1 MSCVPPLPKL
11 FLKILPPPPEMPLQ
25 TSVLGQTLALELLE
39 RSLASA
45 RIAPA
50 YLFVGQEG
58 IGKAMVARA
67 FSEAL
72 LHSFDGRVARS
83 NHPDFLWI
91 EPTFKK
97 GDKLLTRNEAL
108 AEGALPRSQPQ
119 IRMEQVRNIIQF
131 LSRPAVEAQ
140 RRVVVLENAQT
151 LGDGAANA
159 LLKVLEEPG
168 AATLIL
174 TVPELRVVLTTVV
187 SRCQKIPFVRLSDQ
201 LVQKILAEHNM
212 EAPPE
217 IVAMSQG
224 SPGRAMQLLEWLTT
238 VPPDLLAAL
247 SKWSQNP
254 LDLRGSLSLA
264 RQVDEALTVEAQVLL
279 VDYLQHLVW
288 HSGQSQHLAALE
300 KLRTQLLSYVSP
312 RLAWE
317 VSLATL
323 KVEENR
329 L

>member
-1 MSCVPPLPKL
+1 MLL
-11 FLKILPPPPEMPLQ
+11 H
-25 TSVLGQTLALELLE
+25 TAVLGQTLALELLE
-39 RSLASA
+39 RSLISA

-50 YLFVGQEG
+50 YLFVGQDG

-67 FSEAL
+67 FAEAL
-72 LHSFDGRVARS
+72 LDCSDGRVVRS
-83 NHPDFLWI
+83 NHPDLLWI

-97 GDKLLTRNEAL
+97 GEKLLTRSEAL
-108 AEGALPRSQPQ
+108 AEGALPRAQPQ
-119 IRMEQVRNIIQF
+119 IRMEQVRGIIQF

-140 RRVVVLENAQT
+140 RRVVVLEDAQT

-174 TVPELRVVLTTVV
+174 IVPELRVVLTTVV

-201 LVQKILAEHNM
+201 LVQTILAEHALETPLEM
-212 EAPPE
+212 
-217 IVAMSQG
+217 IAMSQG
-224 SPGRAMQLLEWLTT
+224 SPGRAMQLLKWLAT
-238 VPPDLLAAL
+238 VPPDLLIAL
-247 SKWSQNP
+247 RKWSESP
-254 LDLRGSLSLA
+254 LDLRSSLHLA

-288 HSGQSQHLAALE
+288 QSGQSQPLAALE

-317 VSLATL
+317 VSLAAL

-329 L
+329 SQETF

>member
-1 MSCVPPLPKL
+1 MIS
-11 FLKILPPPPEMPLQ
+11 
-25 TSVLGQTLALELLE
+25 TSVLGQPLALELLE

-50 YLFVGQEG
+50 YLFVGQAG
-58 IGKAMVARA
+58 IGKARVARA
-67 FSEAL
+67 FAAAL
-72 LHSFDGRVARS
+72 INSFDGRVARS

-119 IRMEQVRNIIQF
+119 IRMEQVRGIIQF

-151 LGDGAANA
+151 LSDSAANA

-168 AATLIL
+168 EATLIL
-174 TVPELRVVLTTVV
+174 IVPELRVVLTTVV
-187 SRCQKIPFVRLSDQ
+187 SRCQKIPFVRLPNP
-201 LVQKILAEHNM
+201 LVQSILTEHAL
-212 EAPPE
+212 EAPAE
-217 IVAMSQG
+217 IIAMAQG
-224 SPGRAMQLLEWLTT
+224 SPGRAMELLEWLTT
-238 VPPDLLAAL
+238 VPPDLLTSL
-247 SKWSQNP
+247 RTWSRSP
-254 LDLRGSLSLA
+254 SDLRGSLNLA

-288 HSGQSQHLAALE
+288 QGGQSQHLTALE
-300 KLRTQLLSYVSP
+300 TLRTQLLTYISP

-317 VSLATL
+317 VSLADL
-323 KVEENR
+323 QKFA
-329 L
+329 

>member
-1 MSCVPPLPKL
+1 
-11 FLKILPPPPEMPLQ
+11 MPLQ
-25 TSVLGQTLALELLE
+25 TQVLGQTLALELLE

-67 FSEAL
+67 FGEAL
-72 LHSFDGRVARS
+72 LHSFDGRVARG

-97 GDKLLTRNEAL
+97 GEKLLTRSEAL
-108 AEGALPRSQPQ
+108 TEGTLPRSQPQ
-119 IRMEQVRNIIQF
+119 IRMEQVRGIIQF

-201 LVQKILAEHNM
+201 LVLKILAEHSL
-212 EAPPE
+212 ESPPE
-217 IVAMSQG
+217 IIAMSQG
-224 SPGRAMQLLEWLTT
+224 SPGRAIQLLEWLAT
-238 VPPDLLAAL
+238 VPADLLTAL
-247 SKWSQNP
+247 GKWSQSP
-254 LDLRGSLSLA
+254 LDLRGSLHLA
-264 RQVDEALTVEAQVLL
+264 RQVDEALTIEAQVLL

-288 HSGQSQHLAALE
+288 HAGQSQHLAALE

-317 VSLATL
+317 VALAML
-323 KVEENR
+323 KVEEHRIKEN
-329 L
+329 